1 MATAGDLINIALRTC
16 GALASGETADYSMAN
31 DALVKLNHLLESL
44 SNESLI
50 IYEDSYNS
58 LTLDGSI
65 AYTFGTSGSTDIS
78 SERPTRIH
86 GAIYRTS
93 DVIDYPVDIVTQ
105 GEFNA
110 ISAKTT
116 TGDIVQYIHVNNN
129 YPNLTIYVYPVSSTG
144 TLVLN
149 SSKPFTA
156 FAGLTTSVSF
166 PPGYERMLIYGLASE
181 LMIEYG
187 ILNQAIEQRYIES
200 KADLKRT
207 NTNPATMRVSV
218 PFGRNRGTRHFESD
232 GA

>member
-44 SNESLI
+44 SNENLI
-50 IYEDSYNS
+50 IYQDTYDSIV
-58 LTLDGSI
+58 LDGSQT
-65 AYTFGTSGSTDIS
+65 YTFGTSGTPDINTA
-78 SERPTRIH
+78 RPTRIH
-86 GAIYRTS
+86 AAEWR
-93 DVIDYPVDIVTQ
+93 DDNNIDYPVDIITA
-105 GEFNA
+105 GEYDV
-110 ISAKTT
+110 ISDKYFQS
-116 TGDIVQYIHVNNN
+116 DILTYIYINQT
-129 YPNLTIYVYPVSSTG
+129 YPNATIYVYPVSSSG
-144 TLVLN
+144 TLLLRSN
-149 SSKPFTA
+149 KPFTA

-187 ILNQAIEQRYIES
+187 LANQAIEQRYIES

-218 PFGRNRGTRHFESD
+218 PFGRNRGNRHFESD